1 MATKKN
7 KAPVALSLDKRIK
20 KVLDESWIAPTYIF
34 AGIVELL
41 NKVNA
46 MDDDELA
53 KYMEG
58 MIHPTNARA
67 HIQELYERLK

>member
-7 KAPVALSLDKRIK
+7 KEAAVISLDKRIK
-20 KVLDESWIAPTYIF
+20 KVLDESWIAPVYIY

-46 MDDDELA
+46 MSNEELSE
-53 KYMEG
+53 YMEG
-58 MIHPTNARA
+58 MVHPDTTRA